1 MTSSLTNVVTLTR
14 YILSHKRHT
23 QQEQSDFAIL
33 FSQIAMACKVTANAI
48 RRAGLEQNFGLA
60 GYMNVQGEE
69 VKKLDMVAN
78 SAFINALTNSD
89 QVAVMA
95 SEEEEDAIVVE
106 SSRRGKY
113 VVCFDPLDGS
123 SNIDANVSI
132 GSIFAIYKREPDSG
146 HEADEPSVKD
156 CLRAGKFMVAS
167 GYALYGSSTM
177 LVCTTGYGV
186 QGFTLDNSLG
196 EFVLTHADVKIPE
209 RGAIYSVNEGNSIKW
224 NEPTKRYVELVKGL
238 TGRKPYS
245 SRYIGSMVAD
255 VHRTILYGGIFM
267 YPADTSSPNGKL
279 RYPHTQPHTHSHQ

>member
-1 MTSSLTNVVTLTR
+1 
-14 YILSHKRHT
+14 
-23 QQEQSDFAIL
+23 
-33 FSQIAMACKVTANAI
+33 
-48 RRAGLEQNFGLA
+48 
-60 GYMNVQGEE
+60 
-69 VKKLDMVAN
+69 MV
-78 SAFINALTNSD
+78 
-89 QVAVMA
+89 
-95 SEEEEDAIVVE
+95 
-106 SSRRGKY
+106 
-113 VVCFDPLDGS
+113 
-123 SNIDANVSI
+123 
-132 GSIFAIYKREPDSG
+132 
-146 HEADEPSVKD
+146 EPSVKD